1 MIATNNRIKVDIQ
14 WLQFRGIESS
24 IFIDRSMERATQ
36 MRTNLID
43 MMILKKRYL
52 ILSTCMQL
60 DIQQIKGL

>member
-14 WLQFRGIESS
+14 RLQFRGIESN
-24 IFIDRSMERATQ
+24 IFIDRSMERVAQ

>member
-14 WLQFRGIESS
+14 WLQFRGIESN

>member
-14 WLQFRGIESS
+14 RLQFRGIESN
-24 IFIDRSMERATQ
+24 IFIDRSMERVAQ

-43 MMILKKRYL
+43 MMILNKRYL

>member
-1 MIATNNRIKVDIQ
+1 MIAANNRIKVDIQ
-14 WLQFRGIESS
+14 WLQFRGIESN